1 MYTEKDYVMRMI
13 RQLIQ
18 MLLGEII
25 KGKERNI
32 EEDINELKE
41 QSEKYNKLKELVD
54 DYKINEAENILFDN
68 SDINNIKDFEIA
80 LLFYQYVNE
89 KEDSFLLKS
98 DYTRDE
104 IEQGITDIS
113 EKYGYENIVELFLK

>member
-18 MLLGEII
+18 MLLGEIL

-98 DYTRDE
+98 NYTRDE